1 MEEEIEANSIPPDC
15 RAIYNCGLTSL
26 ICTHI
31 AVIDFPHKMF
41 FRTKFFS
48 FIKRF
53 LNKKITFSECREK
66 EVGNQ

>member
-1 MEEEIEANSIPPDC
+1 MEEGRDANSIPFDC
-15 RAIYNCGLTSL
+15 ALYNCGNF
-26 ICTHI
+26 I
-31 AVIDFPHKMF
+31 ADINFPHKMF